1 MTGVGDEV
9 ESDNKIRICDMLFG
23 LEMRNAYDNQ
33 RNTSVKIGEREING
47 RNDETAFYLR
57 VSHT

>member
-9 ESDNKIRICDMLFG
+9 ESDNKLRICDMLFG

-33 RNTSVKIGEREING
+33 RNTSVKN
-47 RNDETAFYLR
+47 T
-57 VSHT
+57 